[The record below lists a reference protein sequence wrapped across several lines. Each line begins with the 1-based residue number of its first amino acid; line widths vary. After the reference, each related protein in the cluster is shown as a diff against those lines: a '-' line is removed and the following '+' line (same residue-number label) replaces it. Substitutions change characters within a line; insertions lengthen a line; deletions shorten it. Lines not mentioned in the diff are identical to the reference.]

1 MQKIMKRTRLILA
14 IFMAMVITSCTET
27 LPQRFDSFVSAVEEE
42 SNVLSYTEEYW
53 MDKDSR
59 FKRLYDEYQ
68 EKRSSFSSDEKRD
81 LNAAIARYEFQRID
95 SFTSYVEEN
104 ASEFS
109 EDDWL
114 GANERFL
121 ELVREYKGN
130 RHAYNS
136 SEKRQ
141 IDSVILHYCRI
152 VLRLKIP
159 GVTNKIRSILRE
171 LSLSF

>member
-1 MQKIMKRTRLILA
+1 MKRARFIMA
-14 IFMAMVITSCTET
+14 IIVAIVLVSCKET
-27 LPQRFDSFVSAVEEE
+27 LPRRFDSFVSTVEEE
-42 SNVLSYTEEYW
+42 SNLLLYTEEYW

-95 SFTSYVEEN
+95 SFVSYVEEN
-104 ASEFS
+104 DSEFS

-114 GANERFL
+114 GTNERFL
-121 ELVREYKGN
+121 ELVREYKEN

-141 IDSVILHYCRI
+141 IDSVILHYCGI
-152 VLRLKIP
+152 VFRAKIP
-159 GVTNKIRSILRE
+159 GVTDKIRSILRE
-171 LSLSF
+171 LGLTF